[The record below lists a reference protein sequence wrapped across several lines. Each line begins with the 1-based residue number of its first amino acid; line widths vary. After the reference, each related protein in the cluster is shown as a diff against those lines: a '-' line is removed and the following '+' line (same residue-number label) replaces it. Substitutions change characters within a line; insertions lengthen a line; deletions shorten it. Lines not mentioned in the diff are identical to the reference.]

1 MSRFTRP
8 ERQLIN
14 KRWPAII
21 PVSLG
26 LSIASLALF
35 SWLANEVLRKHT
47 DRFDD
52 AVRSVIHDFAAP
64 ALTDGMRFVTNLGDW
79 QVVMTATLC
88 LFAYLWYR
96 RDHTHIL
103 VALVAMMGAGI
114 LDASLKLAFHR
125 ARPDP
130 FFIAKPS
137 TYSFPSGHALIS
149 LCFYGLL
156 AGTLAHDMAAKW
168 QRVLTWSVAAVLVAL
183 IGLSRV
189 YLGVHWPSDVLAGYA
204 SALIWMGAVRIMA
217 LRLEAKRM
225 APRSTQ
231 ARPT

>member
-1 MSRFTRP
+1 MPRFTRP
-8 ERQLIN
+8 ERQLLN
-14 KRWPAII
+14 KRWTAVI

-26 LSIASLALF
+26 LSIASLVLF
-35 SWLANEVLRKHT
+35 SWLADEVLRKHT

-52 AVRSVIHDFAAP
+52 TVRSVIHDFASP
-64 ALTDGMRFVTNLGDW
+64 TLTAGMRFVTNLGDW

-96 RDHTHIL
+96 RDNTHIL
-103 VALVAMMGAGI
+103 VAFVAMMGAGT

-130 FFIAKPS
+130 FFISKPS
-137 TYSFPSGHALIS
+137 SYSFPSGHALIS

-156 AGTLAHDMAAKW
+156 AGTVAHEMSAKW
-168 QRVLTWSVAAVLVAL
+168 QRILTWTAAVLLIAM

-189 YLGVHWPSDVLAGYA
+189 YLGVHWPSDVIAGYA
-204 SALIWMGAVRIMA
+204 AALIWMGAVRVLA
-217 LRLEAKRM
+217 LRLEGR
-225 APRSTQ
+225 
-231 ARPT
+231 RPQQ

>member
-8 ERQLIN
+8 ERQLLD
-14 KRWPAII
+14 KRWTAVI

-26 LSIASLALF
+26 LAIASLILF
-35 SWLANEVLRKHT
+35 SWLSDEVLRKHT

-52 AVRSVIHDFAAP
+52 TVRSVVHDFASP
-64 ALTDGMRFVTNLGDW
+64 VLTAGMRFVTNLGDW

-88 LFAYLWYR
+88 LLAYLWYR
-96 RDHTHIL
+96 RDNTHIL
-103 VALVAMMGAGI
+103 VVLVAMMGAGI

-125 ARPDP
+125 VRPDP
-130 FFIAKPS
+130 FFISKPS

-156 AGTLAHDMAAKW
+156 AGTLAHDMREKW
-168 QRVLTWSVAAVLVAL
+168 QRVLMWSAAAVLIAM

-189 YLGVHWPSDVLAGYA
+189 YLGVHWPSDVIAGYA
-204 SALIWMGAVRIMA
+204 AALIWMGAVRAMA
-217 LRLEAKRM
+217 LRLEERK
-225 APRSTQ
+225 PQ
-231 ARPT
+231 AD

>member
-26 LSIASLALF
+26 LSIASLLLF

-52 AVRSVIHDFAAP
+52 AVRSVIHDFASP
-64 ALTDGMRFVTNLGDW
+64 VLTDVMRFVTNLGDW

-88 LFAYLWYR
+88 LLAYLWYR
-96 RDHTHIL
+96 RDNTHIL

-130 FFIAKPS
+130 FFTARPT

-156 AGTLAHDMAAKW
+156 AGTLTHDMQSKW
-168 QRVLTWSVAAVLVAL
+168 QRVLAWIAAVLLIAL

-189 YLGVHWPSDVLAGYA
+189 YLGVHWPSDVIAGYA
-204 SALIWMGAVRIMA
+204 TALIWMGAVRVLA
-217 LRLEAKRM
+217 LRLEGR
-225 APRSTQ
+225 RTR
-231 ARPT
+231 RPA

>member
-26 LSIASLALF
+26 LSISSLVLF

-47 DRFDD
+47 DRFDV
-52 AVRSVIHDFAAP
+52 AVRNVIHDFASP
-64 ALTDGMRFVTNLGDW
+64 LLTDVMRFVTNLGDW

-88 LFAYLWYR
+88 LLAYLWYR
-96 RDHTHIL
+96 RDYTHIL
-103 VALVAMMGAGI
+103 IALVAMMGAGI

-130 FFIAKPS
+130 FFISKPS

-149 LCFYGLL
+149 LCFYALL
-156 AGTLAHDMAAKW
+156 AGTLTHDMSSKW
-168 QRVLTWSVAAVLVAL
+168 QRVLAWSTAVLLITL

-204 SALIWMGAVRIMA
+204 TALIWMGAVRVLA
-217 LRLEAKRM
+217 LRLEGRRAKDN
-225 APRSTQ
+225 
-231 ARPT
+231 

>member
-1 MSRFTRP
+1 MSRFRRP
-8 ERQLIN
+8 KRQLVG

-26 LSIASLALF
+26 LAIASLVFF
-35 SWLANEVLRKHT
+35 SWLADEILRKRT

-52 AVRSVIHDFAAP
+52 TVRSVIHDFASP
-64 ALTDGMRFVTNLGDW
+64 ALTDLMRFVTNLGDW
-79 QVVMTATLC
+79 QVIFTATLC
-88 LFAYLWYR
+88 LLFYLWYR
-96 RDHTHIL
+96 RNNTHIL
-103 VALVAMMGAGI
+103 ITLVAMTGAGI
-114 LDASLKLAFHR
+114 LDGSLKLAFHR

-156 AGTLAHDMAAKW
+156 AGTLTHDLRSKW
-168 QRVLTWSVAAVLVAL
+168 QRGLVWTAAALFITL

-204 SALIWMGAVRIMA
+204 AALIWMGAVRVMA
-217 LRLEAKRM
+217 LRLEAKQER
-225 APRSTQ
+225 AA
-231 ARPT
+231 ARNA

>member
-14 KRWPAII
+14 KRWPAVI

-35 SWLANEVLRKHT
+35 SWLADEVLRKHT

-52 AVRSVIHDFAAP
+52 TVRSVIHDFASP
-64 ALTDGMRFVTNLGDW
+64 ALTAVMRFVTNLGDW

-96 RDHTHIL
+96 RDNIHIL
-103 VALVAMMGAGI
+103 IALVAMMGAGI

-130 FFIAKPS
+130 FFITKPS

-156 AGTLAHDMAAKW
+156 AGTLAHDRGATW
-168 QRVLTWSVAAVLVAL
+168 QRILTWTAAVVLIAM

-189 YLGVHWPSDVLAGYA
+189 YLGVHWPSDVIAGYA
-204 SALIWMGAVRIMA
+204 AALIWMGAVRVLA
-217 LRLEAKRM
+217 LRLEGRK
-225 APRSTQ
+225 PRNG
-231 ARPT
+231 

>member
-26 LSIASLALF
+26 LSISSLVLF

-47 DRFDD
+47 DRFDV
-52 AVRSVIHDFAAP
+52 AVRNVIHDFASP
-64 ALTDGMRFVTNLGDW
+64 LLTDVMRFVTNLGDW

-88 LFAYLWYR
+88 LLAYLWYR
-96 RDHTHIL
+96 RDYTHIL
-103 VALVAMMGAGI
+103 IALVAMMGAGI

-130 FFIAKPS
+130 FFISKPS

-149 LCFYGLL
+149 LCFYALL
-156 AGTLAHDMAAKW
+156 AGTLTHDMSSKW
-168 QRVLTWSVAAVLVAL
+168 QRVLAWSTAVLLVAL

-204 SALIWMGAVRIMA
+204 TALIWMGAVRVLA
-217 LRLEAKRM
+217 LRLEGRRAKDN
-225 APRSTQ
+225 
-231 ARPT
+231 

>member
-1 MSRFTRP
+1 MSRLRRP
-8 ERQLIN
+8 ERQLLN
-14 KRWPAII
+14 KRWTAVI

-26 LSIASLALF
+26 LSIASLVLF
-35 SWLANEVLRKHT
+35 SWLADEVLRKHT

-52 AVRSVIHDFAAP
+52 TVRSVVHDYASP
-64 ALTDGMRFVTNLGDW
+64 GLTTLMRVVTNLGDW

-103 VALVAMMGAGI
+103 VALVTMTGAGI

-125 ARPDP
+125 TRPDP
-130 FFIAKPS
+130 FFAPKPS

-149 LCFYGLL
+149 LCFYGLV
-156 AGTLAHDMAAKW
+156 AGTLAHDMPAKW
-168 QRVLTWSVAAVLVAL
+168 QRVLTWSLAALLVAM

-189 YLGVHWPSDVLAGYA
+189 YLGVHWPSDVIAGYA
-204 SALIWMGAVRIMA
+204 AALIWMGAVRVLA
-217 LRLEAKRM
+217 VRLEGRRAN
-225 APRSTQ
+225 TE
-231 ARPT
+231 

>member
-1 MSRFTRP
+1 VSRFTRP
-8 ERQLIN
+8 ERQLIH
-14 KRWPAII
+14 KRWPAVI

-26 LSIASLALF
+26 LSIASLVLF

-52 AVRSVIHDFAAP
+52 TVRSVIHDFASP
-64 ALTDGMRFVTNLGDW
+64 ALTAVMRFITNLGDW

-88 LFAYLWYR
+88 LLAYLWYR
-96 RDHTHIL
+96 RDNTHIL
-103 VALVAMMGAGI
+103 VSLVAMMGAGI

-130 FFIAKPS
+130 FFISKPS

-156 AGTLAHDMAAKW
+156 AGTLAHNLRAKW
-168 QRVLTWSVAAVLVAL
+168 QRILTWTAAAL
-183 IGLSRV
+183 LIAMIGLSRV
-189 YLGVHWPSDVLAGYA
+189 YLGVHWPSDVIAGYA
-204 SALIWMGAVRIMA
+204 AALLWMGAVRVLA
-217 LRLEAKRM
+217 LHLEGRKGR
-225 APRSTQ
+225 T
-231 ARPT
+231 T

>member
-1 MSRFTRP
+1 MSRFRRP
-8 ERQLIN
+8 ERQLVG

-26 LSIASLALF
+26 LAIASLVFF
-35 SWLANEVLRKHT
+35 SWLADEILRKRT

-52 AVRSVIHDFAAP
+52 TVRSVIHDFASP
-64 ALTDGMRFVTNLGDW
+64 ALTDLMRFVTNLGDW
-79 QVVMTATLC
+79 QVIMTATLC
-88 LFAYLWYR
+88 LLAYLWYR
-96 RDHTHIL
+96 RDNTHIWI
-103 VALVAMMGAGI
+103 ALVAMMGAGI
-114 LDASLKLAFHR
+114 LDGALKLAFHR

-130 FFIAKPS
+130 FFVAKPS

-156 AGTLAHDMAAKW
+156 AGTLSHELRSKW
-168 QRVLTWSVAAVLVAL
+168 QQVLVWTAAVIMIAL

-204 SALIWMGAVRIMA
+204 AAVIWMGAVRVLA
-217 LRLEAKRM
+217 ARLEQRRTK
-225 APRSTQ
+225 
-231 ARPT
+231 PT

>member
-1 MSRFTRP
+1 MSRLQRP
-8 ERQLIN
+8 ARQLLH
-14 KRWPAII
+14 KRWTAII

-26 LSIASLALF
+26 LSIASLILF
-35 SWLANEVLRKHT
+35 SWLADEVLRKHT

-52 AVRSVIHDFAAP
+52 TVRSVIHDFASPGVTAV
-64 ALTDGMRFVTNLGDW
+64 MRFVTNLGDW

-88 LFAYLWYR
+88 LLAYLWYR
-96 RDHTHIL
+96 RDNTHIL
-103 VALVAMMGAGI
+103 ITLVAMMGAGI

-156 AGTLAHDMAAKW
+156 AGTLSHDLRSKW
-168 QRVLTWSVAAVLVAL
+168 QQVLVWTVAVILIAL
-183 IGLSRV
+183 IGMSRV
-189 YLGVHWPSDVLAGYA
+189 YLGVHWPSDVIAGYA
-204 SALIWMGAVRIMA
+204 AALIWMGAVRVMA
-217 LRLEAKRM
+217 VRLESRRP
-225 APRSTQ
+225 PRT
-231 ARPT
+231 T

>member
-8 ERQLIN
+8 ERQLID

-26 LSIASLALF
+26 LSIACLVLF

-52 AVRSVIHDFAAP
+52 AVRSVIHDFASP
-64 ALTDGMRFVTNLGDW
+64 VLTEVMRFVTNLGDW

-88 LFAYLWYR
+88 LLAYLWYR
-96 RDHTHIL
+96 RDNIHIL

-130 FFIAKPS
+130 FFIAKPT

-156 AGTLAHDMAAKW
+156 AGTLTHDMQSKW
-168 QRVLTWSVAAVLVAL
+168 QRILAWSAAVLLIAL

-189 YLGVHWPSDVLAGYA
+189 YLGVHWPSDVIAGYA
-204 SALIWMGAVRIMA
+204 TALIWMGAVRVLA
-217 LRLEAKRM
+217 LRLEGRRT
-225 APRSTQ
+225 RS
-231 ARPT
+231 PS

>member
-1 MSRFTRP
+1 MSRLTRP

-26 LSIASLALF
+26 LSVASLVLF

-52 AVRSVIHDFAAP
+52 AVRSVIHDFASP
-64 ALTDGMRFVTNLGDW
+64 ALTGLMRFVTNLGDW

-130 FFIAKPS
+130 FFIARPS

-156 AGTLAHDMAAKW
+156 AGTLTHDMQSKW
-168 QRVLTWSVAAVLVAL
+168 QRVLAWSAAVLLVAL

-189 YLGVHWPSDVLAGYA
+189 YLGVHWPSDVIAGYA
-204 SALIWMGAVRIMA
+204 TAVIWMGAVRVLA
-217 LRLEAKRM
+217 LRLEASRTKRP
-225 APRSTQ
+225 A
-231 ARPT
+231 